1 MTALLIED
9 GADIEVRGGEG
20 RIALYVAVRSLR
32 PRVTKLLVT
41 IGADVN
47 AKGVEGQTAWDIAAP
62 RRRYV
67 DHLKP

>member
-32 PRVTKLLVT
+32 PRVTKLLVK
-41 IGADVN
+41 IGADVK
-47 AKGVEGQTAWDIAAP
+47 AKGV
-62 RRRYV
+62 
-67 DHLKP
+67 